1 MTSLPDVPL
10 GGLYGHLILDHYRNP
25 RNREPVPNADIE
37 AEEFNPFCGDRI
49 VLQLGLDSEGRV
61 AQACSRSE
69 GCSIIQA
76 SASMMADLAFG
87 KSLGELED
95 LAELFRSMMRGERS
109 SDGITEELGDLKA
122 LEVVRAY
129 PVRIKCALLPWVALE
144 EGIARFRKQ
153 SE

>member
-49 VLQLGLDSEGRV
+49 ALQLGLDYEGRV
-61 AQACSRSE
+61 AQACSTSE

-144 EGIARFRKQ
+144 EGIARFRKH